1 MMVARVWDEARKAG
15 AGVGPC
21 VSSAHKDATR
31 YRLEKGSA
39 SVTMP
44 HMNSRFLFPAT
55 LAAVGFACVAL
66 ALAAA
71 RFGTTFGSY
80 AL

>member
-1 MMVARVWDEARKAG
+1 
-15 AGVGPC
+15 
-21 VSSAHKDATR
+21 
-31 YRLEKGSA
+31 
-39 SVTMP
+39 MP

>member
-1 MMVARVWDEARKAG
+1 
-15 AGVGPC
+15 
-21 VSSAHKDATR
+21 
-31 YRLEKGSA
+31 LEKGKA

-44 HMNSRFLFPAT
+44 HMNSRLLFPAT
-55 LAAVGFACVAL
+55 LAVVGIACVAL

-71 RFGTTFGSY
+71 RFGTALGQY

>member
-1 MMVARVWDEARKAG
+1 MRRAG
-15 AGVGPC
+15 SGVGPC

-31 YRLEKGSA
+31 YRLEKGKA

-44 HMNSRFLFPAT
+44 HMNSRLLFPAT
-55 LAAVGFACVAL
+55 LAVVGIACVAL

-71 RFGTTFGSY
+71 RFGTALGQY